1 MLVEGEA
8 AFEIFIWESSK
19 KGLRFILLNETKPH
33 LNPERLSS
41 VSALGLGGLRHRA
54 MAQAKET
61 PVNPVNIAVKK
72 GIEIQSERPDFAFA
86 RWIELQRRVAIAASD
101 ISTLRC
107 SHGLEQ
113 GLVMNLHGMRPVPP
127 LPATSSSSMSDDA
140 LSLALSLEDL
150 TDIAD
155 AASEDFFLSHLVSS
169 MEANA

>member
-1 MLVEGEA
+1 
-8 AFEIFIWESSK
+8 
-19 KGLRFILLNETKPH
+19 
-33 LNPERLSS
+33 
-41 VSALGLGGLRHRA
+41 

-61 PVNPVNIAVKK
+61 PVHLAVKK
-72 GIEIQSERPDFAFA
+72 GIEIQSARPDFAFA
-86 RWIELQRRVAIAASD
+86 RWIELQRLVAIAASD

-155 AASEDFFLSHLVSS
+155 AAAEDFFLSHLVSS

>member
-1 MLVEGEA
+1 
-8 AFEIFIWESSK
+8 
-19 KGLRFILLNETKPH
+19 
-33 LNPERLSS
+33 
-41 VSALGLGGLRHRA
+41 

-61 PVNPVNIAVKK
+61 PRAGVGRVPGPVHAAVKK

-127 LPATSSSSMSDDA
+127 LPASSSMSDDA

-155 AASEDFFLSHLVSS
+155 AASEDFFSSHLVSS

>member
-1 MLVEGEA
+1 M
-8 AFEIFIWESSK
+8 K
-19 KGLRFILLNETKPH
+19 LNLTSIG
-33 LNPERLSS
+33 ERLSS

-61 PVNPVNIAVKK
+61 PVHLAVKK

-127 LPATSSSSMSDDA
+127 LPATSRTSSMSDDA

>member
-1 MLVEGEA
+1 
-8 AFEIFIWESSK
+8 
-19 KGLRFILLNETKPH
+19 
-33 LNPERLSS
+33 
-41 VSALGLGGLRHRA
+41 

-61 PVNPVNIAVKK
+61 PRAGVGRVPGPVHAAVKK

-127 LPATSSSSMSDDA
+127 LPATSRTSSMSDDA

-169 MEANA
+169 MEANK